1 MNIINLFLRYCDIVW
16 YRTKAQLK
24 AETNNNYLGY
34 AWLIIEPLIT
44 TAILYLV
51 FGVISGDR
59 STNMVLYILVGM
71 MVWQWFEGSVMIGSG
86 GVSEKLHLMN
96 HVKLPKFLFPLVG
109 VLANTWKCLCVFV
122 VLMLFCNLVGAFA
135 TPAYLLLPIV
145 FVAQLFFIV
154 SLALPL
160 SICAAYLPDLMNVVS
175 SLFRL
180 LFFLS
185 GIFFTREQVPE
196 KLQYYFDL
204 NPIAHFMTAFRSILI
219 DGVSP
224 SWNHIG
230 YCVLFASVPF
240 FGGLCLF
247 YVVDK
252 KIVKAVTH

>member
-1 MNIINLFLRYCDIVW
+1 MNIINSFLRYRDIVW
-16 YRTKAQLK
+16 YRTMAQLK

-34 AWLIIEPLIT
+34 AWLILEPLIT
-44 TAILYLV
+44 TAVLYFV
-51 FGVISGDR
+51 FGVLSGDR
-59 STNMVLYILVGM
+59 SAHMVLYILVGM
-71 MVWQWFEGSVMIGSG
+71 MVWQWLESSVMIGSG
-86 GVSEKLHLMN
+86 GVREKLHLMN
-96 HVKLPKFLFPLVG
+96 NVKMPKFLFPLVG
-109 VLANTWKCLCVFV
+109 ILANTWKFLCVFV
-122 VLMLFCNLVGAFA
+122 VLVLLCNLVGAFA
-135 TPAYLLLPIV
+135 TPVYFLLPIV

-160 SICAAYLPDLMNVVS
+160 SICAAYMPDLMNVVS

-219 DGVSP
+219 KGVAP
-224 SWNHIG
+224 SWHHLG
-230 YCVLFASVPF
+230 YSVLIALVLFIF
-240 FGGLCLF
+240 GLCLF

-252 KIVKAVTH
+252 RLVKSVTP